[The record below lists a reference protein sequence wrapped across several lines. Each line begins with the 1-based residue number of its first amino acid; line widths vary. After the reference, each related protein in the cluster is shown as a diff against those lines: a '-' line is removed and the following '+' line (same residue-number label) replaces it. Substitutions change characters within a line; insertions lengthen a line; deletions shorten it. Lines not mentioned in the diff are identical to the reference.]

1 LVSTWD
7 GAIDPLPARGLA
19 PVSSAHGAIQVGLED
34 RSSMTEKEP
43 SQIVTLRSPVQCVL
57 WEHPE
62 RIDNKFSEMLEEAES
77 YEDSSHL
84 GAIVV

>member
-1 LVSTWD
+1 
-7 GAIDPLPARGLA
+7 
-19 PVSSAHGAIQVGLED
+19 
-34 RSSMTEKEP
+34 MTEKEP